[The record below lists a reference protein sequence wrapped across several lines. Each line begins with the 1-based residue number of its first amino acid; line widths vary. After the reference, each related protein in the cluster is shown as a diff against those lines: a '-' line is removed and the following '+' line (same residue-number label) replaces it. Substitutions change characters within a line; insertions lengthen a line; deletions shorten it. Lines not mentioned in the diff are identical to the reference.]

1 MEDLSIYIPG
11 RCLTAARRGGYHSRH
26 PHRYRTM
33 DFDDLKDHL
42 DRLFAPRAGASARDQ
57 ASGLRE
63 ALVEFKV
70 GIGMLREAL
79 QRTEKEL
86 AEARREATD
95 YERRGR
101 MALEIED
108 AETAQLAQEFLE
120 KVSARVDLLERK
132 VIVQRDELRLAEED
146 YASTKERYQSAARGI
161 PFGPTPSA
169 DATGDP
175 GSDSGMS
182 SFEEFGLEQR
192 SREAAVEAQL
202 AHLKKK
208 LGERQ

>member
-1 MEDLSIYIPG
+1 
-11 RCLTAARRGGYHSRH
+11 
-26 PHRYRTM
+26 M
-33 DFDDLKDHL
+33 DFDDLKSHL

-70 GIGMLREAL
+70 GIGQIREAL
-79 QRTEKEL
+79 ERTEHEL
-86 AEARREATD
+86 AGARREAAD

-101 MALEIED
+101 LALEIED
-108 AETAQLAQEFLE
+108 TETAELAQEFLA
-120 KVSARVDLLERK
+120 KAASRVDLLERK
-132 VIVQRDELRLAEED
+132 VILQRDELRLAEED
-146 YASTKERYQSAARGI
+146 YESTKQRFQSASRGI
-161 PFGPTPSA
+161 PFEPTPSA

-175 GSDSGMS
+175 GSDAGMS
-182 SFEEFGLEQR
+182 SFEQFGLEQR